1 MILATHLINWII
13 KMIVTAAVFGIS
25 ACGKLVQ
32 RHFRLCSTAFASC
45 LEAGA
50 VAHLSTLCGTA

>member
-1 MILATHLINWII
+1 MILTTHLINWVIEV
-13 KMIVTAAVFGIS
+13 IVAATVFGIS

-32 RHFRLCSTAFASC
+32 WHFRLCSTAFASC

-50 VAHLSTLCGTA
+50 VAHLSTLYGTA